1 VTASYSYPVS
11 EALANSSDGAGSGYF
26 WIFVLLGA
34 HIPLGYLMHLSSQVA
49 TIHALVILVIGL
61 WFVSRDQQP
70 FRLVY
75 LTGYIAGADVLWR
88 MTEAGVLW
96 EFGKYAICLLFI
108 LGLFKW
114 KMSSRGLPLL
124 YLLLLIPAVLL
135 TFLAGDSLGD
145 AKRDISFNLSG
156 PITLAIAVV
165 FFSGVKLD
173 KKKIWRL
180 LLYTIMPMVSI
191 LFLALLN
198 MYIVKNIEFSL
209 NSNFLTSGGFGPN
222 QVSAILGLG
231 ALLCWIF
238 IVTQDNFNSACW
250 LISGLMITF
259 LIQSM
264 LTFSRGGLANFLVA
278 VLFATPFLVA
288 KRRKVLSVVVTG
300 LIILALFVAVIIPK
314 MENFTHGDLGARF
327 TDTSTTGRWQIIKR
341 DLELWQENFLFGV
354 GPGRSATERYQIDR
368 PKIVGPS
375 TSAFVAAHSE
385 YTRLLAEHGV
395 LGLMAFL
402 LLGFM
407 FLQAWLRA
415 PTPLAKGLTLAFM
428 LWSLAEMGH
437 AAMRLAAISFF
448 YALPF
453 ANFDAKE

>member
-1 VTASYSYPVS
+1 VTESYSYPVS
-11 EALANSSDGAGSGYF
+11 EALTKPRNDAGSGYF

-34 HIPLGYLMHLSSQVA
+34 HVPLGYLMHLSSQVA
-49 TIHALVILVIGL
+49 TIHALVILVLGL
-61 WFVSRDQQP
+61 WFVMGDQQP
-70 FRLVY
+70 CRLVY

-108 LGLFKW
+108 LGWFKW
-114 KMSSRGLPLL
+114 KMRLRGLPLL
-124 YLLLLIPAVLL
+124 YAFLLIPGVLL
-135 TFLAGDSLGD
+135 TLLAGGSLWE
-145 AKRDISFNLSG
+145 AKREISFNLSG
-156 PITLAIAVV
+156 PMTLAIAAV

-173 KKKIWRL
+173 RREIWRL
-180 LLYTIMPMVSI
+180 LLYTIMPIISI
-191 LFLALLN
+191 VFLAIFK
-198 MYIVKNIEFSL
+198 MYTIKHIEFSL
-209 NSNFLTSGGFGPN
+209 NSNFLTSGGFGPD

-231 ALLCWIF
+231 ALLCWVF
-238 IVTQDNFNSACW
+238 IVTQDKFNSACW
-250 LISGLMITF
+250 LISGLLITF
-259 LIQSM
+259 LIQS
-264 LTFSRGGLANFLVA
+264 LLSFSRGGVANFLVA

-288 KRRKVLSVVVTG
+288 KRQKVLSVTVTG

-314 MENFTHGDLGARF
+314 MEKFTHGNLGARF
-327 TDTSTTGRWQIIKR
+327 SDTSTTGRWQIMKR

-368 PKIVGPS
+368 PKTVIPS
-375 TSAFVAAHSE
+375 TFAFAAAHSE
-385 YTRLLAEHGV
+385 YSRLLAEHGV

-453 ANFDAKE
+453 ADLDAKE